1 MSFSCYYT
9 HSRSE
14 YKTKKIPLKKK
25 TSVSVVKS
33 DDSDFVTISNKEK
46 VRISIFNKK
55 LNEEISIFI
64 PKYYIFDITY
74 FLKENY
80 LVIKDKDNKIN
91 IYITP
96 LIRTLINNMKSF
108 VKKDE
113 SLTRSI
119 KERVDSSALRL
130 IRKSVEKSKEITIN
144 SKKYIRVNAT
154 FKRTDKEN
162 HYAIVN
168 NHKHSD
174 TSEI

>member
-9 HSRSE
+9 HTKSE
-14 YKTKKIPLKKK
+14 YKQKKVPLKKK

-33 DDSDFVTISNKEK
+33 EDKDFVTIDNKEK

-64 PKYYIFDITY
+64 PKYFIFDITY

-80 LVIKDKDNKIN
+80 LVVKDKDNKIN

-96 LIRTLINNMKSF
+96 LIRTLITNMKSF

-113 SLTRSI
+113 SLIRTI

-144 SKKYIRVNAT
+144 NKQYLKINAD

-168 NHKHSD
+168 NHKHSG
-174 TSEI
+174 TNEI